1 VTVSEAKKEA
11 AGAPHY
17 ELATRIYVE
26 LVARNVQIV
35 DGQVKMAASPA
46 NLAGLSLKL
55 AEAFV
60 QADAEATAAKA
71 PVTTYKVSGDDIAA
85 WTTK

>member
-1 VTVSEAKKEA
+1 MTVSEKKDPDA
-11 AGAPHY
+11 IPPPR
-17 ELATRIYVE
+17 ELAVQIYIE

-46 NLAGLSLKL
+46 NLASLSLKL

-60 QADAEATAAKA
+60 TTDAETTAAKA

-85 WTTK
+85 WMK